1 MPHGVTIRSSHY
13 LPVQQLLE
21 IRDLYYGPKSG
32 GHLRWGWLHPVK
44 QSAGNESFHTQFHMV
59 SITYSVATLNSKS
72 VRTDVEWLIPVL
84 FSLRSDHNRDNNYGG
99 RNLVECTFLTDQIK
113 YRVSR
118 VSRQGEAGGEL
129 LNIND
134 VNIFDSVIPQCTYY
148 ACPTLNGCCCIRWL
162 WLLLIESASLSD
174 SQNHC
179 CWILKARISLIIP
192 CKYQKTT
199 TTADVSVYR
208 AIGREC
214 KKLQQYHCTRGGGYG
229 GNKYIHCVRF
239 FVVNAIFKNFN

>member
-13 LPVQQLLE
+13 LPVQQLLQ

-59 SITYSVATLNSKS
+59 SITYSVAKLNSKS

-99 RNLVECTFLTDQIK
+99 RNFVECTFLTDQIK

-129 LNIND
+129 FNKNDLNRYIR
-134 VNIFDSVIPQCTYY
+134 FSDSAMHILCMSDTE
-148 ACPTLNGCCCIRWL
+148 
-162 WLLLIESASLSD
+162 WLLLLSLTVVAFD
-174 SQNHC
+174 
-179 CWILKARISLIIP
+179 
-192 CKYQKTT
+192 
-199 TTADVSVYR
+199 
-208 AIGREC
+208 REC
-214 KKLQQYHCTRGGGYG
+214 KFIWFANSLLL
-229 GNKYIHCVRF
+229 N
-239 FVVNAIFKNFN
+239 FKSTNFNKHTL